1 MKSTIRKGK
10 RENSNSGQQVKG
22 RDEFDNKKREEMK

>member
-10 RENSNSGQQVKG
+10 RWNNNSGQVKG
-22 RDEFDNKKREEMK
+22 RDEVENKKREEMK